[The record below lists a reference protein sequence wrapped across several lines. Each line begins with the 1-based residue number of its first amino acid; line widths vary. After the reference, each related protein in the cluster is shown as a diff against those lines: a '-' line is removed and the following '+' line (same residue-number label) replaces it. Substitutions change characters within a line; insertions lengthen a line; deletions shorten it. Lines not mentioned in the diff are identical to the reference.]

1 MKKGI
6 FTALV
11 ALTLILTAIIT
22 VKAVTNSVTILFSCD
37 TYGEVLPCV

>member
-6 FTALV
+6 FTALIAV
-11 ALTLILTAIIT
+11 SLTLIAIFS
-22 VKAVTNSVTILFSCD
+22 VNAVSNTVTIVFSCD